1 MTRELPLIGVLN
13 FPLASLNTYKFLLDT
28 QAGLT
33 NLTNGVGQLNGT
45 GLAPLEG
52 LVNQIQPVLES
63 LEDTI
68 DQFGADFSVQQ
79 AANQASECVSCYL
92 LSDPED
98 NTNVSCR
105 P

>member
-1 MTRELPLIGVLN
+1 MS
-13 FPLASLNTYKFLLDT
+13 LASLQTFKFLLDT

-45 GLAPLEG
+45 GLAPLES

-68 DQFGADFSVQQ
+68 DQFGADFSAQQ
-79 AANQASECVSCYL
+79 VSNQASEYVNIRHLNFIPYSR
-92 LSDPED
+92 
-98 NTNVSCR
+98 TF
-105 P
+105 